1 MIWMREISSVS
12 SDWSEPRCL
21 RAGALQREDSCRRS
35 FGVREVWDGVRRLVR
50 CRPNGRLP
58 IIMMLRVSPRVALQP
73 LPTRRRVDFADFL
86 FAEVHVRPQW
96 KGLVLPKFSLTP
108 S

>member
-35 FGVREVWDGVRRLVR
+35 FGVREVWDGVGRLVR

-58 IIMMLRVSPRVALQP
+58 INHDVEGEPQGCVAAPSDSPQ
-73 LPTRRRVDFADFL
+73 
-86 FAEVHVRPQW
+86 
-96 KGLVLPKFSLTP
+96 S
-108 S
+108 